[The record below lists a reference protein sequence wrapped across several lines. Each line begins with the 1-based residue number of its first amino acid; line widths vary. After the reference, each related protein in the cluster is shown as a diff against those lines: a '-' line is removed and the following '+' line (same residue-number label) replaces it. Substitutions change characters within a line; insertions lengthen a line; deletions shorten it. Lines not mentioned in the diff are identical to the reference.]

1 MTSMAAELQFTL
13 GSPALHEKGC
23 DLLAQEELGVRRVIQ
38 RYIKDPSTED
48 DIFQEVSIKVL
59 RRIDTVRE
67 QKAIRGWLFQ
77 IARNAC
83 LDYLRKQD
91 RRPNNV
97 QLLGISEAATGEH
110 SRNPADQ
117 FCSQERIQAIQSAL
131 EQLPDSQR
139 EVIHLRLQEGLNHQ
153 AISERL
159 NISRQAVEV
168 RLCRGRSR
176 LKDRLQEIMG
186 GDL

>member
-1 MTSMAAELQFTL
+1 MSTMTADAKFHL

-23 DLLAQEELGVRRVIQ
+23 SLLAQEEMGVRRVIQ
-38 RYIKDPSTED
+38 RYIKDPATED

-77 IARNAC
+77 IARNSC

-97 QLLGISEAATGEH
+97 QLLGINKSATGEH

-117 FCSQERIQAIQSAL
+117 FCSQERIQAVQAAL
-131 EQLPDSQR
+131 EQLPQSQR
-139 EVIHLRLQEGLNHQ
+139 EVIQLRLNEGLDHQ

-176 LKDRLQEIMG
+176 LKNRLFDIMG